1 MKKYEA
7 VIILNPNL
15 STKVDVFKKD
25 FEKLLSDNSFKIIK
39 TEDVGRRQL
48 AYSITNHNKGHYIL
62 FNLEGDP
69 SKLLELE
76 TKIKYN
82 ESIIRHLFLVVK
94 EHNGEDSSLFI
105 ESKNKKPEP
114 VEEVAKKEEKAAV
127 QEEVVE
133 TKKEEPSLETEEG
146 KNSMSKYELPSK
158 FDHKDTDVL
167 KQFITETGKIIPARV
182 TGISASNQRKVTKS
196 IKIAR
201 FLALLPYTDMHQ

>member
-1 MKKYEA
+1 MNKYEA

-15 STKVDVFKKD
+15 SSKVDEFKKD

-69 SKLLELE
+69 AKLLEIE

-94 EHNGEDSSLFI
+94 EHTIEDSSLLI
-105 ESKNKKPEP
+105 ESRNKKPEISSENEAP
-114 VEEVAKKEEKAAV
+114 KKEVKIETPKKEVKEVKEEKSDDS
-127 QEEVVE
+127 
-133 TKKEEPSLETEEG
+133 KEGTE
-146 KNSMSKYELPSK
+146 
-158 FDHKDTDVL
+158 
-167 KQFITETGKIIPARV
+167 
-182 TGISASNQRKVTKS
+182 
-196 IKIAR
+196 
-201 FLALLPYTDMHQ
+201 

>member
-15 STKVDVFKKD
+15 STKVDEFKKD
-25 FEKLLSDNSFKIIK
+25 FEKLLTDNSFKIVK

-48 AYSITNHNKGHYIL
+48 AYSIANHNKGHYLL

-69 SKLLELE
+69 SKLLEIE

-94 EHNGEDSSLFI
+94 EHSGEDSSLFI

-114 VEEVAKKEEKAAV
+114 VEVVEKKVVEK
-127 QEEVVE
+127 VE
-133 TKKEEPSLETEEG
+133 TKPSEEDIEKKEDEESLKEG
-146 KNSMSKYELPSK
+146 DDNE
-158 FDHKDTDVL
+158 
-167 KQFITETGKIIPARV
+167 
-182 TGISASNQRKVTKS
+182 
-196 IKIAR
+196 
-201 FLALLPYTDMHQ
+201 

>member
-15 STKVDVFKKD
+15 STKVDEFKKD
-25 FEKLLSDNSFKIIK
+25 FEKLLTDNSFKIVK

-48 AYSITNHNKGHYIL
+48 AYSIANHNKGHYLL

-69 SKLLELE
+69 SKLLEIE

-114 VEEVAKKEEKAAV
+114 VEVEEKKV
-127 QEEVVE
+127 VEKVE
-133 TKKEEPSLETEEG
+133 TKPAEEDIEKKEDEESLKEG
-146 KNSMSKYELPSK
+146 DDNE
-158 FDHKDTDVL
+158 
-167 KQFITETGKIIPARV
+167 
-182 TGISASNQRKVTKS
+182 
-196 IKIAR
+196 
-201 FLALLPYTDMHQ
+201 

>member
-15 STKVDVFKKD
+15 STKVDEFKKD

-69 SKLLELE
+69 SKLLEVE

-94 EHNGEDSSLFI
+94 EHVAEDSSLLYRI
-105 ESKNKKPEP
+105 KK
-114 VEEVAKKEEKAAV
+114 
-127 QEEVVE
+127 
-133 TKKEEPSLETEEG
+133 
-146 KNSMSKYELPSK
+146 
-158 FDHKDTDVL
+158 
-167 KQFITETGKIIPARV
+167 
-182 TGISASNQRKVTKS
+182 
-196 IKIAR
+196 
-201 FLALLPYTDMHQ
+201 